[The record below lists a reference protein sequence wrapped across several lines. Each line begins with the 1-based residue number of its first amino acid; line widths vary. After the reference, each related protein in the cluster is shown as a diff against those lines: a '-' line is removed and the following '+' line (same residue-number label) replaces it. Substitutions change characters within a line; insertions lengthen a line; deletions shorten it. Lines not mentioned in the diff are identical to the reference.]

1 MVTCWF
7 LWACGSR
14 GIRFIRLGFRRGR
27 GTTGIVA
34 DDRISESSGIALSRQ
49 VEPRVTV
56 FFEFE
61 EGPRNGESMAVDAA
75 RQEIL
80 LVSKSKN
87 YPDEW
92 QLADRRVRRALNMT
106 FQISHITS
114 LLNPFKF
121 IPLRKDFT
129 FYTTCIKLV
138 NRGSSA
144 RACFGLLH
152 QQEGNGT
159 CGEKRSVSR

>member
-7 LWACGSR
+7 LRACGSR
-14 GIRFIRLGFRRGR
+14 GSRVTRSGFRRGR

-56 FFEFE
+56 FFEFDD
-61 EGPRNGESMAVDAA
+61 GPRNGESMAVDAA

-80 LVSKSKN
+80 LVSKGKN

-92 QLADRRVRRALNMT
+92 QLADRRVRIVLNIT
-106 FQISHITS
+106 LQI
-114 LLNPFKF
+114 
-121 IPLRKDFT
+121 
-129 FYTTCIKLV
+129 
-138 NRGSSA
+138 
-144 RACFGLLH
+144 
-152 QQEGNGT
+152 
-159 CGEKRSVSR
+159 